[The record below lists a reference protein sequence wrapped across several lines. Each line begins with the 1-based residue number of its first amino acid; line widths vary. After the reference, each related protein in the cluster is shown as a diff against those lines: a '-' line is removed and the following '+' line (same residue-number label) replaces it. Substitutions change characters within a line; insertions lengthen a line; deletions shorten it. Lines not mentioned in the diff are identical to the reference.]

1 MVTIYR
7 VNGKEFNTYEDAK
20 AYEEELEQ
28 KEKERIEK
36 EEQKQKRIKEL
47 ANAANEYMR
56 LVEAYEKD
64 YGIIGAKYD
73 NKEKYEE
80 KAKEYTKIINDF
92 LKFFYYRKDKLW
104 QLDRHLANSKQLA
117 D

>member
-56 LVEAYEKD
+56 LVEAYEND
-64 YGIIGAKYD
+64 YGKIGVNDNDSLNAKL
-73 NKEKYEE
+73 
-80 KAKEYTKIINDF
+80 KEYESIVDNF
-92 LKFFYYRKDKLW
+92 LKFFY
-104 QLDRHLANSKQLA
+104 
-117 D
+117 

>member
-36 EEQKQKRIKEL
+36 EEQKQKRIKEVT
-47 ANAANEYMR
+47 NAANEYIR

-64 YGIIGAKYD
+64 YGKIGV
-73 NKEKYEE
+73 KENNNLNTNLNNSWSA
-80 KAKEYTKIINDF
+80 KAKEYEGIIGDF
-92 LKFFYYRKDKLW
+92 LKIFY
-104 QLDRHLANSKQLA
+104 
-117 D
+117 

>member
-20 AYEEELEQ
+20 AYEEEIEQ

-36 EEQKQKRIKEL
+36 EQKKQERIKEV
-47 ANAANEYMR
+47 ADAANEYMR

-64 YGIIGAKYD
+64 YGKIGV
-73 NKEKYEE
+73 KENNNLNNNWNA
-80 KAKEYTKIINDF
+80 KAKEYESIISDF
-92 LKFFYYRKDKLW
+92 LKIFY
-104 QLDRHLANSKQLA
+104 
-117 D
+117 

>member
-7 VNGKEFNTYEDAK
+7 VNEKEFNTYEDAK

-36 EEQKQKRIKEL
+36 EQKKQERIKEV

-64 YGIIGAKYD
+64 YGKIGSKVNDNLSAKV
-73 NKEKYEE
+73 
-80 KAKEYTKIINDF
+80 KEYESIISDF
-92 LKFFYYRKDKLW
+92 LKIFY
-104 QLDRHLANSKQLA
+104 
-117 D
+117 

>member
-36 EEQKQKRIKEL
+36 EQQKQERIKEV
-47 ANAANEYMR
+47 ANAANEYIR

-64 YGIIGAKYD
+64 YGKISVKDNDSLNAKL
-73 NKEKYEE
+73 
-80 KAKEYTKIINDF
+80 KEYESIIDNF
-92 LKFFYYRKDKLW
+92 LKFFY
-104 QLDRHLANSKQLA
+104 
-117 D
+117 

>member
-7 VNGKEFNTYEDAK
+7 VNDKEFNTYEDAK

-36 EEQKQKRIKEL
+36 EQKKQERIKEV
-47 ANAANEYMR
+47 ANAANEYIR

-64 YGIIGAKYD
+64 YGKIGSKAND
-73 NKEKYEE
+73 NRNA
-80 KAKEYTKIINDF
+80 KAKEYESIISDF
-92 LKFFYYRKDKLW
+92 LKIFY
-104 QLDRHLANSKQLA
+104 
-117 D
+117 

>member
-28 KEKERIEK
+28 REKERIEK
-36 EEQKQKRIKEL
+36 EQKKQERIKEV
-47 ANAANEYMR
+47 ASAANEYMR

-64 YGIIGAKYD
+64 YGKIGSKVND
-73 NKEKYEE
+73 NWNA
-80 KAKEYTKIINDF
+80 KAKEYESIINDF
-92 LKFFYYRKDKLW
+92 LKIFY
-104 QLDRHLANSKQLA
+104 
-117 D
+117 

>member
-7 VNGKEFNTYEDAK
+7 VNDKEFNTYEDAK

-28 KEKERIEK
+28 KEKGRIEK
-36 EEQKQKRIKEL
+36 EQKKQERIKEV

-64 YGIIGAKYD
+64 YGKIGV
-73 NKEKYEE
+73 KENNNLNNNWNNNNWNA
-80 KAKEYTKIINDF
+80 KAKEYESIIDNF
-92 LKFFYYRKDKLW
+92 LKFFY
-104 QLDRHLANSKQLA
+104 
-117 D
+117 

>member
-7 VNGKEFNTYEDAK
+7 VNDKEFNTYEDAK

-28 KEKERIEK
+28 KEKECIEK
-36 EEQKQKRIKEL
+36 EQKKQERIKEV

-64 YGIIGAKYD
+64 YGKIGVKENNNLNNNLNNNWNAKV
-73 NKEKYEE
+73 
-80 KAKEYTKIINDF
+80 KEYENIIDNF
-92 LKFFYYRKDKLW
+92 LKFFY
-104 QLDRHLANSKQLA
+104 
-117 D
+117 

>member
-7 VNGKEFNTYEDAK
+7 VNDKEFNTYEDAK

-36 EEQKQKRIKEL
+36 EQKKQERIKEV
-47 ANAANEYMR
+47 ADAANEYMR

-64 YGIIGAKYD
+64 YGKIGVKENNNLNNNLNNNWNAKV
-73 NKEKYEE
+73 
-80 KAKEYTKIINDF
+80 KEYESIISDF
-92 LKFFYYRKDKLW
+92 LKIFY
-104 QLDRHLANSKQLA
+104 
-117 D
+117 

>member
-7 VNGKEFNTYEDAK
+7 VNGKEFNIYEDAK

-36 EEQKQKRIKEL
+36 EQAKSDRLKEL
-47 ANAANEYMR
+47 SDVANEYMR
-56 LVEAYEKD
+56 LKEEYEKD
-64 YGIIGAKYD
+64 YGRIGTEYD

-80 KAKEYTKIINDF
+80 KAKEYAKIVNDL
-92 LKFFYYRKDKLW
+92 LKIFY
-104 QLDRHLANSKQLA
+104 
-117 D
+117 